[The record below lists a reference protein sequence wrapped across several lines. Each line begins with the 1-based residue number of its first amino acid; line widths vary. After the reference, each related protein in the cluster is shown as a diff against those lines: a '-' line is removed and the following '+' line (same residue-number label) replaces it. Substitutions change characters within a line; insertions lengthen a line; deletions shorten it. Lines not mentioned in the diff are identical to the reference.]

1 MAGLFDIDPK
11 VLRKMTPSQ
20 ILELRKIY
28 AGDVEAQNLL
38 APADHY
44 LFGRDVAATEGPLAA
59 LAVGAVAP
67 AYYPIKALAKKLG
80 VGMGDDP
87 TQTSD
92 PSWDQLK
99 SAYAGLGAGLLDWS
113 KSKARTAGLLPYAEP
128 ELPSIRLRKERKEN
142 KDLSVDNYLQNNG
155 WML

>member
-113 KSKARTAGLLPYAEP
+113 KSKIKTKVRTAGLLPYAEP
-128 ELPSIRLRKERKEN
+128 
-142 KDLSVDNYLQNNG
+142 DNG